1 MMSSDP
7 GAAAPEPCE
16 PHEPHEP
23 EPAHDPA
30 RSDWVICE
38 IAFQITPDDR
48 QAYAREFGIEGEA
61 NALADLREHL
71 PEHLA
76 AALAGD
82 YMIRTFT
89 RHSITTRV
97 GLGR

>member
-1 MMSSDP
+1 MFTEDAGAFAPDP
-7 GAAAPEPCE
+7 AEPCDRPDDE
-16 PHEPHEP
+16 PF
-23 EPAHDPA
+23 DPA
-30 RSDWVICE
+30 RASYVICE
-38 IAFQITPDDR
+38 IAFKITPDDR

-89 RHSITTRV
+89 AHSIMTRV
-97 GLGR
+97 GRGH